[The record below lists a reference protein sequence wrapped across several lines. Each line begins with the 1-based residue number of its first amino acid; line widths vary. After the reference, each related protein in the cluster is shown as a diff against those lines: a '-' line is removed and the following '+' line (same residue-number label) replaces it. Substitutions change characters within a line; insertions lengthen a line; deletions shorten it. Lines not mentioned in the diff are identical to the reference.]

1 VVSGIPQYVWSQH
14 HHYHHST
21 NGNWAKYRGPL
32 NIITVDEY
40 AAMSTRQQRQY
51 RSARNIWLAPFAGF
65 MYLLFN
71 PRYTWLKGSVGLLRH
86 LIGKKIAQP
95 GISIKAHAL
104 EFKTPYW
111 SSAQEY
117 WQIFWNNVVLL
128 SLWGVMAW
136 WIGSALF
143 FVCYTVS
150 VSLSGAA
157 SILLFT
163 VQHNFDHSYAS
174 EDEGW
179 DYDTA
184 AIEGTS
190 FLDLPRWLNW
200 LTMNI
205 AYHHVHHLSA
215 RIPNYCLVQ
224 CHNENEHLFA
234 DVARIKLS
242 QVPRALKCILWDK
255 RARCIIS
262 VAEYRRQ
269 TSAP

>member
-1 VVSGIPQYVWSQH
+1 
-14 HHYHHST
+14 
-21 NGNWAKYRGPL
+21 
-32 NIITVDEY
+32 
-40 AAMSTRQQRQY
+40 MSARQQRQY

-71 PRYTWLKGSVGLLRH
+71 PRYTWLKGSVSLLRH

-117 WQIFWNNVVLL
+117 WHIFWSNVVLL

-157 SILLFT
+157 SILLFA

-224 CHNENEHLFA
+224 CHNENEQLFTN
-234 DVARIKLS
+234 VARIKLS
-242 QVPRALKCILWDK
+242 QVPRALKCILWDM